1 MAIALSPSVT
11 ITERDLTNV
20 VPAVAT
26 SIAGAVIDAGWG
38 PVGQV
43 TTIDSENVLVQRFG
57 KPNSS
62 NAANWFSAANFLAY
76 GNSLLVVRTNTTAQR
91 NAVSG
96 AAGALNMVPVTSG
109 GLGYNSGVAGT
120 LACIVTDSGGGA
132 SAAATANVGAL
143 GVITSITVTAG
154 GSGYT
159 SATVVTIATGTSTVP
174 AVFGTP
180 QIGTKI
186 NNETDYL
193 AAYAAGAGAGDVGEF
208 VAKYPGTLGNGLKVS
223 ICDSTGFDA
232 WAYKDQFDS
241 APDTSTYAAAR
252 LTTADDELHVIVI
265 DEDGAWTGLA
275 GSVLEKFP
283 FVSKGADARKE
294 DGSTAYYKNVVNAG
308 SKYVWWTNHPTAI
321 TVDAAKRAFGS
332 DVGNTAFKSMTGAV
346 TVSLAGGVDDFAS
359 TDGQK
364 ELAFDLFSNAEEL
377 DVNLLICGKASASVA
392 NYVTQNIAEVRK
404 DCVAFI
410 SPQDVTT
417 GAVLTGTTSDVT
429 TAILAY
435 RALVTSS
442 SYAVVDTGFKYQYD
456 KYNDAYR
463 WVPLNGDIAG
473 LCARTDTTNDPWFSP
488 AGFDRGQIKNVVK
501 LAFSPRQADRDNLY
515 KAGVNPVV
523 SFPGQGTILFGD
535 KTALSKPSAFDRINV
550 RRLFIVLE
558 KAVATASKYQLFNF
572 NDSFTRAQFVGM
584 VSPFLRDV
592 QGRRGIT
599 DFKVVCDE
607 TNNTGE
613 VIDTNRFVGDIY
625 IKPARSINF
634 IQLNFIATRTGVAF
648 SEIAGA

>member
-26 SIAGAVIDAGWG
+26 SIGGAVIDAGWG

-43 TTIDSENVLVQRFG
+43 TTIDSENVLAARFG

-62 NAANWFSAANFLAY
+62 NAASWFSAANFLAY
-76 GNSLLVVRTNTTAQR
+76 ANNLLVVRTDTTAQR
-91 NAVSG
+91 NAVAG
-96 AAGALNMVPVTSG
+96 AAGALNVVPVTSG
-109 GLGYNSGVAGT
+109 GAGYNSGNPGT
-120 LACIVTDSGGGA
+120 IACIITDSGGGA

-143 GVITSITVTAG
+143 GVITSVTVTAG
-154 GSGYT
+154 GTGYT
-159 SATVVTIATGTSTVP
+159 SATAVTVATGTSTTP

-186 NNETDYL
+186 NNGDDYL
-193 AAYAAGAGAGDVGEF
+193 SAYDAGNGPGTVGDF
-208 VAKYPGTLGNGLKVS
+208 VAKYPGTLGNSLKVS

-241 APDTSTYAAAR
+241 APGTSTYAAAR

-265 DEDGAWTGLA
+265 DEDGAFTGTA
-275 GSVLEKFP
+275 GSILEKFP
-283 FVSKGADARKE
+283 FVSKAGDGRKE

-308 SKYVWWTNHPTAI
+308 SKYVWWTNHPVV
-321 TVDAAKRAFGS
+321 TVDGAKRAFGS
-332 DVGNTAFKSMTGAV
+332 DVGTTAFKSMVGAV
-346 TVSLAGGVDDFAS
+346 TISLAGGVDDYAS

-364 ELAFDLFSNAEEL
+364 ELAFDLFANAEAL

-404 DCVAFI
+404 DCIAFI

-417 GAVLTGTTSDVT
+417 GAVLAGTTSDVT
-429 TAILAY
+429 DAILAY
-435 RALVTSS
+435 RALITSS
-442 SYAVVDTGFKYQYD
+442 SYAVIDTGFKYQYD

-488 AGFDRGQIKNVVK
+488 AGFERGQIKNVIK

-535 KTALSKPSAFDRINV
+535 KTALAKPSAFDRINV

-572 NDSFTRAQFVGM
+572 NDKFTRAQFVGM

-613 VIDTNRFVGDIY
+613 VIDTNRFVGDLY

-634 IQLNFIATRTGVAF
+634 INLNFIATRTGVAF